1 MHRLVVAGC
10 SPLQTSWLQIVILF
24 HAIAM
29 SNESLFL
36 MKKQF
41 CFFYFMMVRV
51 LGYDSFDESRFSLR
65 CGVRVPGRPINRF
78 QGVVKDLGMEK
89 ASS

>member
-1 MHRLVVAGC
+1 MLPIADLVAADCNSVPC
-10 SPLQTSWLQIVILF
+10 
-24 HAIAM
+24 HAI

>member
-1 MHRLVVAGC
+1 
-10 SPLQTSWLQIVILF
+10 
-24 HAIAM
+24 
-29 SNESLFL
+29 

-65 CGVRVPGRPINRF
+65 CGVRVPGRPINDF
-78 QGVVKDLGMEK
+78 KGVVKDLGMEK